1 MWSLGT
7 FNFFGVNNV
16 FQFLPNWFPH
26 AREEYFPTFT
36 YWCYWRIKQS
46 AAAFSKLHQR
56 IWKKRHIALKT
67 KIRTYKTMI
76 VPCMI
81 YSSESWNCTKKE
93 IRKLE
98 GLQYRQLRSIF
109 GKTWK
114 DRISH
119 VQLLQS
125 IKFGPNFNFN
135 WAVSDDDKTK
145 DPNLSSVKTMIWLS
159 RL

>member
-1 MWSLGT
+1 MQKAHPKEERPNPKIMVNGNTLKVVTKFKYLGSQLQD
-7 FNFFGVNNV
+7 NASNS
-16 FQFLPNWFPH
+16 
-26 AREEYFPTFT
+26 AEID
-36 YWCYWRIKQS
+36 WRIKQS

-67 KIRTYKTMI
+67 KNRTYKTMI

-93 IRKLE
+93 VRKLE

-125 IKFGPNFNFN
+125 IY
-135 WAVSDDDKTK
+135 
-145 DPNLSSVKTMIWLS
+145 I
-159 RL
+159 